1 MPFAPA
7 TLTEEADK
15 CFERLEGGEDT
26 ARFMTI
32 TYDCTP
38 WMQQECSGV
47 VHIDATA
54 RPQLVS
60 EQDNPSFHKI
70 IKAFHRRTGLPCIVN
85 TSFNIHEEPIV
96 CSPDDAIRAF
106 TQGHLDVLAI
116 GPFVALNKEAIAK
129 RKVRTE
135 QQLSVES

>member
-1 MPFAPA
+1 M
-7 TLTEEADK
+7 
-15 CFERLEGGEDT
+15 
-26 ARFMTI
+26 
-32 TYDCTP
+32 
-38 WMQQECSGV
+38 
-47 VHIDATA
+47 
-54 RPQLVS
+54 S